1 MSLYRAQG
9 KTLSIA
15 HVKLSD
21 ELPKHCSFDV
31 PLSLLIS
38 TMAAAA
44 NQHMRRTYGQTS
56 ATVAQETTPYSPSEL
71 VLVPQQPSPVRVNIP
86 PQQTMNVPT
95 LLRCRCNRFVCMSSC
110 ISFPCTIIAAHTSSL
125 TLQGSTGHSYT
136 LTGCQF
142 HLRWTTVPVQ
152 ESLRGYEGPSAL
164 AC

>member
-1 MSLYRAQG
+1 MFLYRARG

-15 HVKLSD
+15 HAQMINNVAIIL
-21 ELPKHCSFDV
+21 V
-31 PLSLLIS
+31 S

-44 NQHMRRTYGQTS
+44 NHMRRTYGQTS

-71 VLVPQQPSPVRVNIP
+71 VLVPQQPPPVRVNIL
-86 PQQTMNVPT
+86 PQQTMNVPA
-95 LLRCRCNRFVCMSSC
+95 LLRYRCSPFVCT
-110 ISFPCTIIAAHTSSL
+110 SFPCTIIASYTSSL
-125 TLQGSTGHSYT
+125 TVQGTTGHRCT
-136 LTGCQF
+136 TGCQY